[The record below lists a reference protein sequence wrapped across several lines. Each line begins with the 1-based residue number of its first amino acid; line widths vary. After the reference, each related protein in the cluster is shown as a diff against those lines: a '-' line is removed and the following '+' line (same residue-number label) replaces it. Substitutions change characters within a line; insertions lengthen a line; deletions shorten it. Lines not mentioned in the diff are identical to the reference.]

1 MAWCSEYCYQP
12 RLSRRH
18 RARYV
23 SVDPQNGKTRT
34 KMKTQALAQIPETKH
49 AGGPVVRLS
58 DVVKVY
64 KEGDVEVSAIKGI
77 TFDIPRQR
85 FSMIVGPS
93 GSGKTVVRNRRRNW
107 YPLADLSG
115 VGSQNQ
121 AEGRIPSIP
130 NRQRVTIRVQ
140 ISVIESSRILQ

>member
-1 MAWCSEYCYQP
+1 MPWRSEYCYEP

-23 SVDPQNGKTRT
+23 RLDPKNGKTRA

-77 TFDIPRQR
+77 TFDIPRQL

-107 YPLADLSG
+107 YPLADLWVLIRLNKDPYSCRLL
-115 VGSQNQ
+115 VPNWTVR
-121 AEGRIPSIP
+121 ASI
-130 NRQRVTIRVQ
+130 R
-140 ISVIESSRILQ
+140 

>member
-1 MAWCSEYCYQP
+1 MAWRSEYCYEP

-23 SVDPQNGKTRT
+23 PLDPQNRKTRT

-64 KEGDVEVSAIKGI
+64 KVSAIKGI

-85 FSMIVGPS
+85 FSMIGGPS
-93 GSGKTVVRNRRRNW
+93 GSGKTTLLN
-107 YPLADLSG
+107 L
-115 VGSQNQ
+115 
-121 AEGRIPSIP
+121 
-130 NRQRVTIRVQ
+130 IRVW
-140 ISVIESSRILQ
+140 VRSSSCRGTSNQ

>member
-1 MAWCSEYCYQP
+1 MADLGFQYLRNGGHALRLLPGRPHITPRYP
-12 RLSRRH
+12 RLVGRWLFYLGGL
-18 RARYV
+18 RAFASHNPWLGVPNTVTSQGCRAVTEQGTYRLTHKME
-23 SVDPQNGKTRT
+23 KTRA

-64 KEGDVEVSAIKGI
+64 KVSAIKGI

-93 GSGKTVVRNRRRNW
+93 GSGKTTLLN
-107 YPLADLSG
+107 L
-115 VGSQNQ
+115 
-121 AEGRIPSIP
+121 
-130 NRQRVTIRVQ
+130 IR
-140 ISVIESSRILQ
+140 

>member
-1 MAWCSEYCYQP
+1 
-12 RLSRRH
+12 
-18 RARYV
+18 
-23 SVDPQNGKTRT
+23 
-34 KMKTQALAQIPETKH
+34 MKTQALAQIPETKH

-93 GSGKTVVRNRRRNW
+93 GSGKTTLLNPIGCIDKHPSNFRGRLLPSKKHKAASDR
-107 YPLADLSG
+107 DQKD
-115 VGSQNQ
+115 GSDDRKRKI
-121 AEGRIPSIP
+121 ASH
-130 NRQRVTIRVQ
+130 
-140 ISVIESSRILQ
+140 VINPGLERKN